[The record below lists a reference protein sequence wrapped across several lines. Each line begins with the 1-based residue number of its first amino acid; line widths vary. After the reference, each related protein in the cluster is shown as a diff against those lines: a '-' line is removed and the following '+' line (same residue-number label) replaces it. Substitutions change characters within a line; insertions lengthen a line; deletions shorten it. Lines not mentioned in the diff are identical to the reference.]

1 MNKPKLL
8 RLDEGRTFCLNLEV
22 AVPEKK
28 QCFGDPRPKR
38 YTEEE
43 ILTYVSDQW
52 IERVLYDTLDNRS
65 IDSIFVYGKKIVKS
79 TKLGIFITPMKAA
92 SIFMKLLLSVEVEV
106 TISYST
112 VDKNWNPSLYIS
124 CEDLEFSFRTSTV
137 LQKHNIQYVWELAE
151 KTEFDLLRLEH
162 FGRKSLNEVKE
173 ILQEQGLRLAMNLKG
188 FNPNKKEM
196 ER

>member
-1 MNKPKLL
+1 MNNLKLL

-22 AVPEKK
+22 EVPERQ

-79 TKLGIFITPMKAA
+79 TRLGIFITPMQAA
-92 SIFMKLLLSVEVEV
+92 SISMKLLLSVEVEV

-112 VDKNWNPSLYIS
+112 VDKKWNPSLYTS
-124 CEDLEFSFRTSTV
+124 CEDLEFSFRTSSV
-137 LQKHNIQYVWELAE
+137 LQKHNIQYAWELAE
-151 KTEFDLLRLEH
+151 KTEFDLLRLNN

-173 ILQEQGLRLAMNLKG
+173 VLQEKGLRLAMNLKG

>member
-1 MNKPKLL
+1 MNNLKLL

-22 AVPEKK
+22 VVPQK
-28 QCFGDPRPKR
+28 QQIFGDPRPKR

-79 TKLGIFITPMKAA
+79 TKLGIFVNPMQAA
-92 SIFMKLLLSVEVEV
+92 SISMKLLLSVEVEV

-112 VDKNWNPSLYIS
+112 VDKKWNPSLYTT
-124 CEDLEFSFRTSTV
+124 CEDLEFSFRTSSV
-137 LQKHNIQYVWELAE
+137 LQKHNIQYAWELAE

-173 ILQEQGLRLAMNLKG
+173 VLQEQGLRLAMNLKG